1 MGFITGVYT
10 DIGSYRESNQDSCCV
25 MEAET
30 IRGKVIMAIVCD
42 GMGGLAKGEVAS
54 ASVIRAF
61 EDWFTNNLPYD
72 LKRNT
77 LSEIKDVWVEMI
89 HRISD
94 KIKTYEAREN
104 LLMGTTFSGILIVE
118 NELIWVH
125 AGDSRIYYM
134 DDYGIR
140 KITTDHT
147 AAEREVR
154 RGNLKPE
161 EVPFSKLRSKL
172 TQCIGASK
180 VLEPECGEFTV
191 TPGDAFLICS
201 DGFYH
206 KVSKEEIYAEV
217 HEKAHETD
225 ESLKSTCVN
234 AVRTAMA
241 RGEKDNIT
249 VVTVK
254 VV

>member
-10 DIGSYRESNQDSCCV
+10 NIGNYRESNQDSCCV
-25 MEAET
+25 MEADT
-30 IRGKVIMAIVCD
+30 IKGKVVMVIVCD
-42 GMGGLAKGEVAS
+42 GMGGLSKGEVAS

-61 EDWFTNNLPYD
+61 EEWFEHDFPYD
-72 LKRNT
+72 LKENS
-77 LSEIKDVWVEMI
+77 LSEIKDIWVELI

-104 LLMGTTFSGILIVE
+104 LLMGTTSSGILLVE
-118 NELIWVH
+118 NRCIWVH

-134 DDYGIR
+134 NADGIR

-154 RGNLKPE
+154 RGTLKPE
-161 EVPFSKLRSKL
+161 DVQYSKLRSKL
-172 TQCIGASK
+172 TQCVGASK
-180 VLEPECGEFTV
+180 VLIPETGEFTV
-191 TPGDAFLICS
+191 ESGDVFLLCS

-206 KVSKEEIYAEV
+206 KNSEEELYADFYEM
-217 HEKAHETD
+217 HHDSDQSLNEKCIEKVKT
-225 ESLKSTCVN
+225 V
-234 AVRTAMA
+234 MA

-254 VV
+254 KV

>member
-10 DIGSYRESNQDSCCV
+10 DIGSFRESNQDSCCV

-42 GMGGLAKGEVAS
+42 GMGGLSKGEVAS

-61 EDWFTNNLPYD
+61 EDWFVHDLSYD
-72 LKRNT
+72 LKESS
-77 LSEIKDVWVEMI
+77 LSEIKDIWVEMI

-118 NELIWVH
+118 NALIWVH

-134 DDYGIR
+134 DEKGIR

-147 AAEREVR
+147 AAEREVQ

-172 TQCIGASK
+172 TQCVGASK
-180 VLEPECGEFTV
+180 VLEPETGEFTV
-191 TPGDAFLICS
+191 KSGDAFLLCS

-206 KVSKEEIYAEV
+206 KVSEEEIYAEI
-217 HEKAHETD
+217 HEKVHGSD
-225 ESLKSTCVN
+225 SSLKDTCVQ
-234 AVRTAMA
+234 AVRSAMA

-249 VVTVK
+249 VVAVK